1 MKLTEKNLF
10 IGVCC
15 IFVMLAAFF
24 ATALVMSEPDIKQ
37 PTAVKIPAND
47 YAEKSV
53 RLREVSS
60 GNNFNRLETAQPEAF
75 FASTSSVTVNVVNGR
90 NHPRPLFCHLAKGS
104 VDIQSVQVA
113 DGLCLFVNLSPGTY
127 DVDLNDGSAAID
139 RQTFTLTGERSLP
152 LTLVANNPKTFCRD
166 SDNGLDYGQPG
177 ITFDQYGGEFADTCI
192 SDRTLREYYCENNQ
206 LKQSDT
212 TCDGLCVVGACK

>member
-1 MKLTEKNLF
+1 MKSTEKNLF
-10 IGVCC
+10 IAVCC

-24 ATALVMSEPDIKQ
+24 ATALIMSEPDIKQ
-37 PTAVKIPAND
+37 PTTGKKPAND
-47 YAEKSV
+47 FAAKSE
-53 RLREVSS
+53 RLPDISPRD
-60 GNNFNRLETAQPEAF
+60 GFNRPEAAQPEAI
-75 FASTSSVTVNVVNGR
+75 FASTSSVTVNVINGR
-90 NHPRPLFCHLAKGS
+90 NHPRPLFCHLAKGG
-104 VDIQSVQVA
+104 VDIQTIQVA
-113 DGLCLFVNLSPGTY
+113 EARCLFVNLSPGTY
-127 DVDLNDGSAAID
+127 DVDLNDGATSID
-139 RQTFTLTGERSLP
+139 RQTFTVPSERSLS

-166 SDNGLDYGQPG
+166 SDNGLAYDQAG